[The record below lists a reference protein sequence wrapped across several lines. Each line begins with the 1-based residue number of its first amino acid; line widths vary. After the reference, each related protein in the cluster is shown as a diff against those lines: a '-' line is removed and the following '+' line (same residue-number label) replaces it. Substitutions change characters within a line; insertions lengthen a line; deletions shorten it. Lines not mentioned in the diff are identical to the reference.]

1 MNHLL
6 FPTANAIRA
15 LSMDAVQ
22 NAESGHPGMPMGM
35 AEVAVALWQR
45 HLRHN
50 PLNPDWMNRD
60 RFVLSNGHGSML
72 QYSLLHLTGYDVSI
86 DDLKAFRQLH
96 SKTPGHPEVGYTPGV
111 EVSTGPLGQ
120 GLANAVGMALAEKM
134 LAAEFNREGFEV
146 VDHHTYVF
154 VGDGCLM
161 EGISHEACSFAGT
174 LGLGKLVT
182 IYDDN
187 GISIDGHVDA
197 WFTDDTAARFESYG
211 WHVIRNVDGHDIDA
225 VAKAIQEAKADRQRP
240 SLICC
245 KTTIGLGAPTKANSP
260 DCHGSPLGKDEIARA
275 REALNWMHEPF
286 KVPPEIY
293 EQWDAKAR
301 GAELE
306 RSWSALFKKYSE
318 TYPVE
323 AAELARRT
331 EGRLPDDFDKLAS
344 DFLNST
350 AERAE
355 TIATRKSSQNAIEFF
370 AAHLPELVGGSADL
384 ASSNLTMWSKAKPVH
399 TDDASG
405 NYVYYGVREFAMAAM
420 INGMV
425 LHKGYRPFGGTFLMF
440 SEYARNALRMA
451 SLMKINPIHIF
462 THDSIAL
469 GQDGPTHQPVEQLA
483 TLRMIPN
490 MDVWRPCDTFEASVA
505 WEVAIE
511 SVATP
516 TCLVLSRQ
524 NLQFQERSP
533 ATQTNVRKGGYILEK
548 ERGALD
554 AVLIATGSEVEL
566 AVAAGEALEAEGI
579 HVRVVSMPSTFQFE
593 KQDAEYQ
600 AEVIPEGVPRV
611 AVEAGV
617 TSYWRQ
623 YVGLS
628 GQVVGID
635 SFGESAPA
643 EVLLNHFGFTKDR
656 VLSAV
661 KKVVKQPQLA

>member
-1 MNHLL
+1 MNRQLSPL
-6 FPTANAIRA
+6 ANAIRA

-22 NAESGHPGMPMGM
+22 NANSGHPGMPMGM

-50 PLNPDWMNRD
+50 PQNPNWMNRD

-96 SKTPGHPEVGYTPGV
+96 SKTPGHPEFGYTPGV

-134 LAAEFNREGFEV
+134 LAAEFNRDGFEL

-161 EGISHEACSFAGT
+161 EGISHEACSLAGT
-174 LGLGKLVT
+174 LGLGKLVA

-187 GISIDGHVDA
+187 GISIDGHIDG

-211 WHVIRNVDGHDIDA
+211 WQVIRAIDGHDIEA
-225 VAKAIQEAKADRQRP
+225 VAEAIEKAKADTQRP

-245 KTTIGLGAPTKANSP
+245 KTTIGLGAPTKADSH
-260 DCHGSPLGKDEIARA
+260 DCHGSPLGEAEVARA
-275 REALNWMHEPF
+275 RQALYWTHEPF
-286 KVPPEIY
+286 SVPIEIY

-301 GAELE
+301 GAEQE
-306 RSWSALFKKYSE
+306 GSWNVLFKKYSDA
-318 TYPVE
+318 YPTE
-323 AAELARRT
+323 ASELVRRT
-331 EGRLPDDFDKLAS
+331 QGRLPSDFSQVAS
-344 DFLNST
+344 DFLTSIV
-350 AERAE
+350 ERAE
-355 TIATRKSSQNAIEFF
+355 TLATRKSSQNSIEFF

-384 ASSNLTMWSKAKPVH
+384 ASSNLTMWSKAKPIH
-399 TDDASG
+399 ADNASG
-405 NYVYYGVREFAMAAM
+405 NYVYYGVREFAMAAIM
-420 INGMV
+420 NGMV

-440 SEYARNALRMA
+440 SEYSRNALRMA
-451 SLMKINPIHIF
+451 ALMKINPIHVF

-469 GQDGPTHQPVEQLA
+469 GQDGPTHQPIEQLA

-490 MDVWRPCDTFEASVA
+490 MDVWRPCDTFETAVA

-511 SVATP
+511 SESTP

-524 NLQFQERSP
+524 NLQFQNRSP
-533 ATQTNVRKGGYILEK
+533 STQANVRKGGYVLEK

-566 AVAAGEALEAEGI
+566 AVEAYEALEKEGI

-593 KQDAEYQ
+593 KQDAGYRSD
-600 AEVIPEGVPRV
+600 VIPEGVPRV

-617 TSYWRQ
+617 SSYWRQ

-628 GQVVGID
+628 GQVIGID

-643 EVLLNHFGFTKDR
+643 EILLTHFGFTPEK
-656 VLSAV
+656 VVSAV
-661 KKVVKQPQLA
+661 KKVVGQQQLA